1 MGSGPHDDTAL
12 QALLEATHH
21 GLDLGEFR
29 HGGAAR
35 YRWGG

>member
-1 MGSGPHDDTAL
+1 VRGRAHDDASL
-12 QALLEATHH
+12 QPLAEATHY

-35 YRWGG
+35 YRSAG